1 MNLVIGV
8 AIETPFPK
16 IITSRP
22 EKMLLAGAATQ
33 QRATNGKLARNYREI
48 TEKCRFMSENILKN

>member
-22 EKMLLAGAATQ
+22 EKMLLAEAATQ
-33 QRATNGKLARNYREI
+33 QRATSGKLARN
-48 TEKCRFMSENILKN
+48 